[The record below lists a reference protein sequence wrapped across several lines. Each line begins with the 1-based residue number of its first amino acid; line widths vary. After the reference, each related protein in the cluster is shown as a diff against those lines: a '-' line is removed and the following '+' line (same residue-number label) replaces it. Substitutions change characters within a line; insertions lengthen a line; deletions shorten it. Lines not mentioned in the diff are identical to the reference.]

1 MALLRDA
8 TTSPA
13 HISLGERSADADERP
28 PCVFGNL
35 KFDYPKHLGS
45 CSLAYVAKLEWITID
60 RLLRRVLPGKE

>member
-13 HISLGERSADADERP
+13 LISLGERSTDADERP

-35 KFDYPKHLGS
+35 KFDFPPHFRS
-45 CSLAYVAKLEWITID
+45 CTLAYVAKLEWTTID
-60 RLLRRVLPGKE
+60 TLLRRVLPERE